1 MLKEFKEFAL
11 QGNVVDLA
19 IGVIIGAAFSD
30 IVGGLTEGIFNPI
43 IGFLTSGVDLKA
55 MSVLIGDVEL
65 NYGLF
70 IDSLIKFIIIAFF
83 LFLIVKS
90 LNKFQKGE
98 EEKVT
103 SKACPYCYEEISL
116 EAVKC
121 PHCTADLAE

>member
-11 QGNVVDLA
+11 QGNVIDLA

-43 IGFLTSGVDLKA
+43 IGFLTAGVDLKA

-90 LNKFQKGE
+90 LNKLKKE
-98 EEKVT
+98 EEQIT

-121 PHCTADLAE
+121 PHCTADLAQ